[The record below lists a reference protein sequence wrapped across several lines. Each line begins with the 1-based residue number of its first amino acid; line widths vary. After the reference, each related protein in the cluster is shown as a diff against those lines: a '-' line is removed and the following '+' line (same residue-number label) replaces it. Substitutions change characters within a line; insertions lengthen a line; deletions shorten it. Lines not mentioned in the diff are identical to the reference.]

1 MIDSLKSYLTIG
13 SKCWECAAYAL
24 CVRVE
29 FHKSGLLPIILRSGG
44 HFRRTNMLPGKMPRQ
59 RVLSTSTKST
69 MVLRHP
75 QSYVFLNRRCQS
87 AQCAQL
93 NIGIIGTDRSSYGSI
108 ERLPFRRAVVSGRRM
123 PARDE
128 RRESHRSRASLRSA
142 SKALLPRARWS
153 RPVKG

>member
-1 MIDSLKSYLTIG
+1 MGANVGNAQPTR
-13 SKCWECAAYAL
+13 CAFGWSFIKVASSQSSSA
-24 CVRVE
+24 
-29 FHKSGLLPIILRSGG
+29 GG

-69 MVLRHP
+69 MCYDIPSRN
-75 QSYVFLNRRCQS
+75 VFLNRRCQS

-128 RRESHRSRASLRSA
+128 RRVAPLASELEACFEGLITKGALVPARKGLAGLRFIA
-142 SKALLPRARWS
+142 QA
-153 RPVKG
+153 